1 MDRCTEEESEKDSFD
16 TGQHPVG
23 DRKGV
28 RVESLEQISVRA
40 TVRKF
45 QCERACGSCRA
56 YASICVRDC
65 ESIWQPSC

>member
-1 MDRCTEEESEKDSFD
+1 MEEESEKDSFD

-45 QCERACGSCRA
+45 QCEKSMWELS
-56 YASICVRDC
+56 SICEHLCVRL
-65 ESIWQPSC
+65 